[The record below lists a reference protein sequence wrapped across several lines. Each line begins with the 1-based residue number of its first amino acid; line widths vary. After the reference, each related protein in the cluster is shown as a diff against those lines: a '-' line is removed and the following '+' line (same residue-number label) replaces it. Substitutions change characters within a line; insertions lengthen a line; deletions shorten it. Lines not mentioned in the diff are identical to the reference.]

1 MDLMN
6 RVFLEFLDQFVIVFI
21 DDILIYSR
29 LKEEHGRHL
38 RIVLETLRRE
48 RLYAKFNKCAFW
60 LSSVGFLGH
69 IVSSSGI
76 SVDPQKIEA
85 VTSWEQPKSV
95 QEIRSFLGLAGYYRR
110 FVEGFSSIAL
120 PLTQLT
126 RKGVK
131 FCWIESCETS
141 FQELKRRLISAPI
154 LVLPSGD
161 DGFVLYT
168 DASLQGLGVALMQHG
183 RVVSYASRQLKEH
196 EKNYPV
202 NDLELAAIIYALKI

>member
-6 RVFLEFLDQFVIVFI
+6 RVFLKFLDQFVIVFI

-29 LKEEHGRHL
+29 SEEEHGRHL
-38 RIVLETLRRE
+38 RIVLEMLRRE
-48 RLYAKFNKCAFW
+48 RLYGKFSKCAFW
-60 LSSVGFLGH
+60 LSSVSFMGH
-69 IVSSSGI
+69 IVSNSGI
-76 SVDPQKIEA
+76 SVDPQKIEV

-95 QEIRSFLGLAGYYRR
+95 QEIRSFLGLTGYYRR

-131 FCWIESCETS
+131 FCWTESCETS

-168 DASLQGLGVALMQHG
+168 DASL
-183 RVVSYASRQLKEH
+183 
-196 EKNYPV
+196 
-202 NDLELAAIIYALKI
+202 